1 MINKLRTYFK
11 SKSKLD
17 DKCSKLE
24 HQIKLM
30 QEHMEQQRGKISML
44 ERKLHI
50 AREMWDISNKTKTY

>member
-24 HQIKLM
+24 YQIKLM
-30 QEHMEQQRGKISML
+30 QEHMEHQRESISQL
-44 ERKLHI
+44 ERKLHL
-50 AREMWDISNKTKTY
+50 ARKMWDISNKTKTY

>member
-24 HQIKLM
+24 YQIKLM
-30 QEHMEQQRGKISML
+30 QEHMEHQRESISQL
-44 ERKLHI
+44 ERKLHL
-50 AREMWDISNKTKTY
+50 ARQMWDISNKTKTY

>member
-1 MINKLRTYFK
+1 MIKKLRTYFK

-30 QEHMEQQRGKISML
+30 QGAYGTSKRI
-44 ERKLHI
+44 HI
-50 AREMWDISNKTKTY
+50 YVRTEITLS

>member
-1 MINKLRTYFK
+1 MIKKLRTYFK

-30 QEHMEQQRGKISML
+30 QEHMEHKRESISML
-44 ERKLHI
+44 ERKLHLD
-50 AREMWDISNKTKTY
+50 RQMWDIYNKTKTY

>member
-1 MINKLRTYFK
+1 MINKLKTYFK

-24 HQIKLM
+24 YQIKLM
-30 QEHMEQQRGKISML
+30 QEHMEQQKESISQL
-44 ERKLHI
+44 ERKLHL